1 MTKIIEKN
9 VAEVIVI
16 TIFTIVI
23 MSSCGSVKNTCA
35 AYASAAK
42 ENKVLSAHGQENDYY
57 YELMVDKANREN
69 CDKVD

>member
-1 MTKIIEKN
+1 
-9 VAEVIVI
+9 
-16 TIFTIVI
+16 

-57 YELMVDKANREN
+57 YELMVDMANCEN
-69 CDKVD
+69 CDEID